1 MQITRFD
8 DRRVIGAIIAQ
19 LSELG
24 WELDDLDV
32 HLTLHGPVDLDLL
45 QECIREAGV
54 NPQMAV
60 PPPLARAA

>member
-24 WELDDLDV
+24 WQLDDLDV
-32 HLTLHGPVDLDLL
+32 QLSFHGPVDLDLL
-45 QECIREAGV
+45 QDCIREAAAARPAV
-54 NPQMAV
+54 APQSI
-60 PPPLARAA
+60 ARAA

>member
-24 WELDDLDV
+24 WELDDLDM
-32 HLTLHGPVDLDLL
+32 HLSLHGQVVMFFLFY
-45 QECIREAGV
+45 
-54 NPQMAV
+54 
-60 PPPLARAA
+60 

>member
-8 DRRVIGAIIAQ
+8 DRRLIGAIIAQ

-45 QECIREAGV
+45 QECIQEAAV
-54 NPQMAV
+54 SPQAVV

>member
-24 WELDDLDV
+24 WRLDDLDV
-32 HLTLHGPVDLDLL
+32 QLSYHGPVDLDLL
-45 QECIREAGV
+45 QDCIREATSARPAV
-54 NPQMAV
+54 APQTV
-60 PPPLARAA
+60 ARAA